1 MTSSIFICLDRNGP
15 VLGKKWGEKDSWDC
29 CYHSTDEDKVPNVTT
44 EHHSRVSECVWVCTT
59 RTVWK
64 MSGGERGQWLTPN
77 RRSLHFFPSYI
88 SRFFYWSLWSHRK
101 QHDCLL
107 LSLKANDRGASPR
120 QRERKSGLWVMVNLE
135 KCVPSLKCSRGGSS
149 LWVQRAWGHRT
160 HLSFTKLVIF
170 ISKRCSG
177 CRRGS
182 QI

>member
-1 MTSSIFICLDRNGP
+1 MQTLAGNDIVYLYFFRPKCTWEKNGE
-15 VLGKKWGEKDSWDC
+15 KKDSWDC
-29 CYHSTDEDKVPNVTT
+29 C
-44 EHHSRVSECVWVCTT
+44 HHCQNITVVCQSVSECVWVRTT

-64 MSGGERGQWLTPN
+64 MSGGERGRWLTPN

-101 QHDCLL
+101 QRDCLL

-120 QRERKSGLWVMVNLE
+120 QGGRKSGLWVMVNLE
-135 KCVPSLKCSRGGSS
+135 KCVPSLKCSRGCGGAF
-149 LWVQRAWGHRT
+149 VGPAARGHRT

-170 ISKRCSG
+170 ISKRCSA
-177 CRRGS
+177 CQRGS